1 MNRRRRTI
9 TGIWAAPAAA
19 VAALCGG
26 CTPPYARDERA
37 IWLVRRGEFA
47 QAGARVAERAPA
59 DPANRSYM
67 LDRVKL
73 VQLALA
79 EGLPSEAEPLA
90 DRLYD
95 FLRTQGVNV
104 RNRFN
109 SFVLG
114 EGNARLWKGE
124 PYEQAMAL
132 ALIAALD
139 GMNGDWGNV
148 RASANSALFQLRDF
162 TGLPGDAL
170 GPPGPGQR
178 QRLISALAEHDRSK
192 GRAAD
197 DGSGVAIVELTTPV
211 VSDFALGYALK
222 AIATRQ
228 LGDAFPGE
236 LEQTLAQLVAV
247 APELE
252 AYAQRIGS
260 GRYNT
265 VLVVEA
271 GLGPEKY
278 QSGPDGAIASFR
290 ARSRTGDEPLVVS
303 AGQTAE
309 RFPAILDANELALSL
324 RWNSLEDVRLAKS
337 AIGTGLIA
345 AGAATAALGRNN
357 ETRLVGLGLALL
369 GVALKATSGADTRHN
384 ELLPQRAYVALL
396 EHTDAAAPITLR
408 VEGDAVL
415 QLVLADVPVPP
426 PGVTQLR
433 YVRLPDEGPL
443 AWATSGRVH
452 YGNDASGAPPDAS
465 NYPVILGGLDARTP
479 SEEVLSSYQ
488 RSGHLLGLS
497 LNDLIDLYRA
507 EGVLIAGR
515 DAGPVGVHVLEGGRW
530 LYTPLSGTTGFA
542 RLYGQPHPPY
552 APRSQ
557 AARAAAAGVNR

>member
-1 MNRRRRTI
+1 MNRRRGTI
-9 TGIWAAPAAA
+9 TGIWGASAAG
-19 VAALCGG
+19 VAALCAG
-26 CTPPYARDERA
+26 CTPPYVRDERA
-37 IWLVRRGEFA
+37 IALVRRGEFA
-47 QAGARVAERAPA
+47 QAGAVVALRAPS
-59 DPANRSYM
+59 DPGDRSYM

-79 EGLPSEAEPLA
+79 EGLPAEAEPLA

-95 FLRTQGVNV
+95 FLRTQGVNAG
-104 RNRFN
+104 NGFGA
-109 SFVLG
+109 FALG
-114 EGNARLWKGE
+114 EGNVRLWKGE

-162 TGLPGDAL
+162 ARLPGSGA
-170 GPPGPGQR
+170 GPADQDRR
-178 QRLISALAEHDRSK
+178 QRVIAALAEHDRAAGRSPDEGS
-192 GRAAD
+192 GRA
-197 DGSGVAIVELTTPV
+197 IEELTTPA

-236 LEQTLAQLVAV
+236 LEETLAQLVRV
-247 APELE
+247 APRLGGF
-252 AYAQRIGS
+252 AQRVGS
-260 GRYNT
+260 GGYNT

-271 GLGPEKY
+271 RLGPEKY
-278 QSGPDGAIASFR
+278 QSGPDGAVAAFR
-290 ARSRTGDEPLVVS
+290 PRSRSGDEPLLVRSGAV
-303 AGQTAE
+303 AE
-309 RFPAILDANELALSL
+309 RSELIQDTNALATDL

-337 AIGTGLIA
+337 AVGTGLIA
-345 AGAATAALGRNN
+345 AGAATAALGRNT
-357 ETRLVGLGLALL
+357 ETRLVGLGLALAGL
-369 GVALKATSGADTRHN
+369 ALKATAGADTRHN
-384 ELLPQRAYVALL
+384 ELLPQRVYVALI
-396 EHTDAAAPITLR
+396 EHTDATAPVELE
-408 VEGDAVL
+408 VEGDRVSR
-415 QLVLADVPVPP
+415 LVLAGVPVPP

-443 AWATSGRVH
+443 AWATSGSVR
-452 YGNDASGAPPDAS
+452 YGNDVTGAPPDRW

-488 RSGHLLGLS
+488 RSGHLAGLT

-507 EGVLIAGR
+507 EGVRIAGR

-530 LYTPLSGTTGFA
+530 LYTPLSGTAGFA
-542 RLYGQPHPPY
+542 RLYGQNHPAY

-557 AARAAAAGVNR
+557 AARAAGARINR